1 MGNHGR
7 RTIMYILALP
17 GDDDGKEERN
27 MQWNAPLLTAHDLL
41 RKDAEFALITC
52 S

>member
-1 MGNHGR
+1 M
-7 RTIMYILALP
+7 MLILALP
-17 GDDDGKEERN
+17 DDDDGKDERKI
-27 MQWNAPLLTAHDLL
+27 QCNASLLTAHDLL